1 MYDDIDT
8 TFTERSCTPLGEWE
22 VGCYHIPHPIEN
34 ITKCICDTD
43 LCNGGNEKGIFPGKN
58 SCPRDRYTPYIVL
71 LYPMYLICKVHVF
84 EINVFLQSYM

>member
-1 MYDDIDT
+1 MICVYDDIDT

-43 LCNGGNEKGIFPGKN
+43 LCNGGNEKGIFPGL
-58 SCPRDRYTPYIVL
+58 VL
-71 LYPMYLICKVHVF
+71 GRRPSTNLC
-84 EINVFLQSYM
+84 EISRVENY